1 MAKRI
6 IKNTMT
12 EPQEITCPGCGSVFT
27 YTFEDI
33 ERRQR
38 PFMVLGDVSDR
49 VIVCPVCK
57 RDIMLERV
65 ALVKEE
71 KCQETNN
78 GQ

>member
-12 EPQEITCPGCGSVFT
+12 EPQEITCPSCESIFT

-33 ERRQR
+33 ELRER
-38 PFMVLGDVSDR
+38 PFMVLGTVSDR

-57 RDIMLERV
+57 REIMMERI
-65 ALVKEE
+65 ALVKEDE
-71 KCQETNN
+71 HEVK
-78 GQ
+78 